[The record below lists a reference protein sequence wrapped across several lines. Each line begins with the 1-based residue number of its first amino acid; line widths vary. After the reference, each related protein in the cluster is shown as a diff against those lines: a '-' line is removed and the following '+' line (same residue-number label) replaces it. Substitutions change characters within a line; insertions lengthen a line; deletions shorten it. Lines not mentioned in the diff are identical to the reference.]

1 MRDRSRQRCGERHA
15 PEGECRLRLEWGR
28 ASESARE
35 ALQHGHDDK
44 RDEQQQPLHERAKYG
59 RFSAVTMPFVHLHTH
74 SEYSLLDGA
83 NRIPDLLDRVQALG
97 MDSLAITDHG
107 NLHGAWQFY
116 TEAKARNVRP
126 ILGFEAYL
134 AFGSRLK
141 RERPTDAPGVYS
153 HLVLLARNRRGYH
166 NLVKLSSIGFLEGYY
181 RRPRIDREVLERH
194 HEGLIGLAAC
204 LSGEIALYL
213 RQGNYEAAK
222 ASAQYFARVF
232 GPDGFWLEVQSH
244 GIADERV
251 VAAGMFRLAA
261 ELGLP
266 VVATNDAHYLKK
278 EDAEAHDV
286 LLAIGTG
293 KDLDDP
299 NRFRFFGQESYVKS
313 EPEMGALFPD
323 PPDVLAETARV
334 AELCEFD
341 FEQRCFLPQ
350 YPRPSGVASDNDLL
364 VHLARAGA
372 LARYG
377 APLPGPVAER
387 LDYELGVISHTG
399 YAGYFLIVY
408 DIVKAAKDRAIP
420 VGPGRGSAAGSLV
433 AYALGITDIDPLK
446 FDLLFERFLNPERV
460 SMPDI
465 DLDFCFERRGEVIQY
480 VRERYGRESVGQII
494 TFGTLKA
501 RAAFR
506 DVARTLRV
514 EPGEV
519 DRFTKLIPAGPGV
532 TVTLAEASDRSPELK
547 QLARQDDRVRKILDL
562 GTRIEG
568 LARHA
573 SVHAAGVVIAPGPLT
588 DYVPVCLAPQEPDAI
603 ITQYDMVA
611 LEKVG
616 MLKIDILGLKTLTVI
631 HDAVRMIS
639 ERHGVALDMD
649 ALDLE
654 DAQVYRMLGSGRTAG
669 VFQFESALATDCLRN
684 MKCDRFDD
692 LVATNALL
700 RPGPLDSGMHLV
712 FIRRKR
718 GEETVRYP
726 HDALREVLGPTYGV
740 IVYQEQVMRIANVL
754 GVYSLAEADVLRKA
768 VGKKDKELIQ
778 QELGRFVQRAVARG
792 HDRRAIEDIAAQI
805 ETYGRYGFNKSH
817 AVAYSVLSY
826 RTAWLKTYYP
836 AEFIAALLSSEIGN
850 TDKVVQYI
858 NEARELGLDVL
869 PPDVNESGFK
879 FTVVGDRRVRFGL
892 GAIKNVGGSAIESII
907 AGRGA
912 GGPYRSL
919 VDLCDRIDLRL
930 CNKRVIEALIDAGAC
945 DSLAASGHRAQ
956 LVAVLD
962 SAFGEA
968 QVRQQERHAG
978 QHALFGDGAQLP
990 PPRAALPDVP
1000 LWTEHDRLARE
1011 KAVLGFFISGHPL
1024 ARYRAEV
1031 ELFGTRTTATL
1042 AQWSDQR
1049 VRIAAVVTVV
1059 KRQISKKTG
1068 AEYARLTLEDFH
1080 GTAEALVFPE
1090 AWAKLNDTIHPDGAL
1105 LFTGGYSARD
1115 RDEEQAPFIVEAAQ
1129 PLAELRATGAIGVAL
1144 TWSPAAPPPPDATRA
1159 VAALC
1164 AAHPG
1169 PAPVLVEWA
1178 DGPHPLAPPL
1188 RNAERGM
1195 GGEDVNTEGAPRP
1208 PATARLRSRSLRVEV
1223 ADDLLAALRDLL
1235 GSEHVHLVRTTPVPT
1250 DSRPHSG
1257 RSGSTGW
1264 NGAT

>member
-1 MRDRSRQRCGERHA
+1 MA
-15 PEGECRLRLEWGR
+15 
-28 ASESARE
+28 
-35 ALQHGHDDK
+35 
-44 RDEQQQPLHERAKYG
+44 
-59 RFSAVTMPFVHLHTH
+59 FVHLHTH

-141 RERPTDAPGVYS
+141 RERPTEAPGVYS

-181 RRPRIDREVLERH
+181 RRPRIDREVLERY

-313 EPEMGALFPD
+313 EPEMAALFADHPE
-323 PPDVLAETARV
+323 VLVETARV
-334 AELCEFD
+334 AERCEFD
-341 FEQRCFLPQ
+341 FEKRYFLPQ
-350 YPRPSGVASDNDLL
+350 YPRAPEFASDNDLL

-372 LARYG
+372 AVRYG
-377 APLPGPVAER
+377 DPLPRAVQER

-408 DIVKAAKDRAIP
+408 DIVKAAKDRGIP

-433 AYALGITDIDPLK
+433 AYALGITDIEPLT

-506 DVARTLRV
+506 DVARTLRI

-532 TVTLAEASDRSPELK
+532 TVTLADAPDRSPELR
-547 QLARQDDRVRKILDL
+547 QLARHDERVRKVLEL

-588 DYVPVCLAPQEPDAI
+588 DYVPVCLAPQEADVI

-611 LEKVG
+611 LEQVG
-616 MLKIDILGLKTLTVI
+616 MLKIDVLGLKTLTVI
-631 HDAVRMIS
+631 HDARRMVE
-639 ERHGVALDMD
+639 ERHGITLDLD

-654 DAQVYRMLGSGRTAG
+654 DANVYTLLGSGRTAG
-669 VFQFESALATDCLRN
+669 VFQFESPLATDCLRN

-754 GVYSLAEADVLRKA
+754 GGYSLAEADVLRKA
-768 VGKKDKELIQ
+768 VGKKDKELLQ
-778 QELGRFVQRAVARG
+778 RELGPFVERAVARG
-792 HDRRAIEDIAAQI
+792 HDRRTIEDIAAQI
-805 ETYGRYGFNKSH
+805 ETFGRYGFPKAHS
-817 AVAYSVLSY
+817 VAYTVLSF

-836 AEFIAALLSSEIGN
+836 AEFMAALLSSEIGN

-858 NEARELGLDVL
+858 NEARELGLEVL

-879 FTVVGDRRVRFGL
+879 FTVVGDRRIRFGL
-892 GAIKNVGGSAIESII
+892 GAIKNVGAGAIDSII
-907 AGRGA
+907 AGRQA

-945 DSLAASGHRAQ
+945 DSLGGDHRAQ
-956 LVAVLD
+956 LVAALD
-962 SAFGEA
+962 TAFGEA
-968 QVRQQERHAG
+968 QARQQERVSG
-978 QHALFGDGAQLP
+978 QHALFGEATP
-990 PPRAALPDVP
+990 IPRPSSPLPDVVP
-1000 LWTEHDRLARE
+1000 WTEHERLTRE

-1024 ARYRAEV
+1024 ARYRVEA

-1042 AQWSDQR
+1042 GQWGDQK
-1049 VRIAAVVTVV
+1049 VRIAAVVTLV
-1059 KRQISKKTG
+1059 KRQISKKTS

-1090 AWAKLNDTIHPDGAL
+1090 AWAKLNDVIRPDEAL
-1105 LFTGGYSARD
+1105 LLTGGYSARD
-1115 RDEEQAPFIVEAAQ
+1115 RGEEQAPFIVEAAQ
-1129 PLAELRATGAIGVAL
+1129 PLAELKATGAIGL
-1144 TWSPAAPPPPDATRA
+1144 TLRWSTGEPPAPEATRA
-1159 VAALC
+1159 AAALC
-1164 AAHPG
+1164 ASHPG
-1169 PAPVLVEWA
+1169 AAPVLVEY
-1178 DGPHPLAPPL
+1178 
-1188 RNAERGM
+1188 
-1195 GGEDVNTEGAPRP
+1195 GGNGATE
-1208 PATARLRSRSLRVEV
+1208 RLRSRSLKVEL
-1223 ADDLLAALRDLL
+1223 DDALLAALRELV
-1235 GSEHVHLVRTTPVPT
+1235 GPEHVALEDARRL
-1250 DSRPHSG
+1250 RP
-1257 RSGSTGW
+1257 
-1264 NGAT
+1264 